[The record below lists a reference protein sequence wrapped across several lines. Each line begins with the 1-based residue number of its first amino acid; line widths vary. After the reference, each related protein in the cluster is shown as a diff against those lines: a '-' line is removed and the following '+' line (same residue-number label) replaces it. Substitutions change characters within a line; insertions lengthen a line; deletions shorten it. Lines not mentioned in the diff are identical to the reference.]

1 MKINKLLIFFIASV
15 FSLSSCKANQENE
28 LNMLKMVN
36 KQFNE
41 VLESFI
47 NEEAKYGD
55 IKKSIIIIKLEN
67 SNDIKELRIGALY
80 EESLSSYLT
89 NKKDKPLGFFD
100 YKNLTVIVFGENE
113 KTLFEKTNTKKIF
126 SALEIKTEQEVKKGE
141 VPPPPVIYEPV
152 VWIYV
157 YEKGKFHLKDK
168 GRFTLLS

>member
-1 MKINKLLIFFIASV
+1 MKINKSLIFFIASI

-28 LNMLKMVN
+28 LNMLKVVN
-36 KQFNE
+36 NQFNE
-41 VLESFI
+41 VLESFV
-47 NEEAKYGD
+47 NGEVKYSD

-67 SNDIKELRIGALY
+67 SNDVKELRIAALY
-80 EESLSSYLT
+80 KKHLGRYLE

-141 VPPPPVIYEPV
+141 VPPPPVIHEPV

-157 YEKGKFHLKDK
+157 YEKGTFDLKDK